1 MTDDSTGA
9 SNSRT
14 LGPLTAVGLNC
25 SLKPSGDSSTETLVS
40 EVLDELRGHGVTSG
54 AVLRVAAS
62 GVLFTIPAHG
72 MTYWVGEAMHKV
84 DYQDLEHRP
93 AKTREAT
100 KMAARNA
107 AHLARVVRRD
117 GYPKATT

>member
-1 MTDDSTGA
+1 MK
-9 SNSRT
+9 
-14 LGPLTAVGLNC
+14 V
-25 SLKPSGDSSTETLVS
+25 
-40 EVLDELRGHGVTSG
+40 
-54 AVLRVAAS
+54 AVLGAGAWGTAISISLAPRHAVTLWARDAEQALDIATTRVNQLYLPA
-62 GVLFTIPAHG
+62 FTIPAHG